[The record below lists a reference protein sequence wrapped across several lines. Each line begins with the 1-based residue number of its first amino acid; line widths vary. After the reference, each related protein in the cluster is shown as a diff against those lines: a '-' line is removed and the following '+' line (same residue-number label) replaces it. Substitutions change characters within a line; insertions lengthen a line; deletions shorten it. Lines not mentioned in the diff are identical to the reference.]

1 MRVIYGFKE
10 GESHGH
16 FETQKESN
24 HKLCFSFSM
33 WNRGTTTDCSMRR
46 QEAVTDGFLFSK
58 FQRRNE
64 LRSELPNQI
73 TQELGLLKEINRCQF
88 PEFAFCQTLEEKKRV
103 FHFLKLNLR

>member
-1 MRVIYGFKE
+1 MVLKR